1 LRAGALAPVL
11 VSGHF
16 EMKNKSFWSLH
27 TLKNFYIATLLAWV
41 VWIFLLDN
49 NNLRVVFSNR
59 SKMKE
64 LEKERAILLEKISQV
79 KKERN
84 EVFGNPKMLE
94 KLAREKFLMRRPKEE
109 VYVIVDENNQPTESK
124 TE

>member
-1 LRAGALAPVL
+1 
-11 VSGHF
+11 
-16 EMKNKSFWSLH
+16 MNNKSFWSLH

-49 NNLRVVFSNR
+49 NNLRIVFSNR
-59 SKMKE
+59 IKMKE
-64 LEKERAILLEKISQV
+64 LEKEKAILLEKIGQV

-109 VYVIVDENNQPTESK
+109 VYVIVDENNQPAESK
-124 TE
+124 KE